1 MNIITKNDIETTK
14 LGENIGKLLKDN
26 TTVYLIGEMASGK
39 TQLSKGIAKSLG
51 LLAEFSSP
59 TYTIINEYKDDDNL
73 LYHMDAYR
81 IEDISELD
89 YIGFYDIY
97 KKNKMIIEWAD
108 IIMDELDNNGIII
121 NIDKSEED
129 FNKRLIKIEALDD
142 KSKEIVDKL
151 EEMYE

>member
-1 MNIITKNDIETTK
+1 MI
-14 LGENIGKLLKDN
+14 
-26 TTVYLIGEMASGK
+26 
-39 TQLSKGIAKSLG
+39 
-51 LLAEFSSP
+51 
-59 TYTIINEYKDDDNL
+59 YT
-73 LYHMDAYR
+73 
-81 IEDISELD
+81 
-89 YIGFYDIY
+89 

-129 FNKRLIKIEALDD
+129 FNKRVIKIEALDD

>member
-1 MNIITKNDIETTK
+1 MNLVTKNDIETTK

-39 TQLSKGIAKSLG
+39 TQLSKGIANSLG
-51 LLAEFSSP
+51 LISEFSSP
-59 TYTIINEYKDDDNL
+59 TYTIINEYKDENNV

-108 IIMDELDNNGIII
+108 MIMDELDNSGIIVNIEKSTNDFNERNI
-121 NIDKSEED
+121 NIK
-129 FNKRLIKIEALDD
+129 ALDEE
-142 KSKEIVDKL
+142 SKDIIYKL
-151 EEMYE
+151 EEMYV

>member
-51 LLAEFSSP
+51 LLGEFSSP
-59 TYTIINEYKDDDNL
+59 TYTIINEYKDDKNL

-97 KKNKMIIEWAD
+97 QKNKMIIEWAD

-129 FNKRLIKIEALDD
+129 FNKRVIKIEALDD

>member
-1 MNIITKNDIETTK
+1 MNLVTKNDIETTK

-26 TTVYLIGEMASGK
+26 TIVYLIGEMASGK
-39 TQLSKGIAKSLG
+39 TQLSKGIAQSLG
-51 LLAEFSSP
+51 LISEFSSP
-59 TYTIINEYKDDDNL
+59 TYTIINEYKDGNNV

-108 IIMDELDNNGIII
+108 MIMDELDNSGIIVNIEKSTNDFNERNI
-121 NIDKSEED
+121 NIK
-129 FNKRLIKIEALDD
+129 ALDEE
-142 KSKEIVDKL
+142 SKDIIDKL
-151 EEMYE
+151 EEMYV

>member
-51 LLAEFSSP
+51 LLGEFSSP
-59 TYTIINEYKDDDNL
+59 TYTIINEYKDDKNL

-97 KKNKMIIEWAD
+97 KKK
-108 IIMDELDNNGIII
+108 
-121 NIDKSEED
+121 
-129 FNKRLIKIEALDD
+129 
-142 KSKEIVDKL
+142 
-151 EEMYE
+151 